1 MKSIATLTMNPALDA
16 AYDVDRVFHTH
27 KVRSHGERYEPG
39 GGGINVSRVINR
51 LGGTARAYYLAG
63 GATGEALDA
72 LLELHQIVRT
82 RIAIKDHTRV
92 SSAIY
97 ERESGKEYR
106 FVPRG
111 PTVLGEEWRA
121 CLTQIGAID
130 CDYLVLSG
138 SLPNGVPED
147 FYSEVQAIVS
157 RRGTK
162 LILDS
167 SGPALRSALASGGLF
182 LVKPSLGELRDALG
196 HPLANSDE
204 IAAAAAGI
212 VERGQAEYVAVTM
225 GHDGALLASS
235 AGVVRL
241 PSIAVAAK
249 SAVGA
254 GDSFVAAMVFA
265 IACDKPVLHAFRYG
279 IAAGAAAVLTP
290 GTDLCHPADID
301 RLYADAATATADLAL
316 WS

>member
-1 MKSIATLTMNPALDA
+1 MKSIATLTMNPALDT

-39 GGGINVSRVINR
+39 GGGINVSRVISR

-63 GATGEALDA
+63 GATGAALDA
-72 LLELHQIVRT
+72 LLDLHQIVRT

-111 PTVLGEEWRA
+111 PTVSEAEWRA
-121 CLTQIGAID
+121 CVAAIGTID

-138 SLPNGVPED
+138 SLPDGVPED
-147 FYSEVQAIVS
+147 FYSRVQAIAAQ
-157 RRGTK
+157 RGTK

-167 SGPALRSALASGGLF
+167 SGAALRSGLANGGLY
-182 LVKPSLGELRDALG
+182 LVKPSLGELQDAVG
-196 HPLANSDE
+196 HPLESPAE
-204 IAAAAAGI
+204 IAKAAAAI
-212 VERGQAEYVAVTM
+212 VERGLAKHVAVTM

-241 PSIAVAAK
+241 PAIAVDAK

-265 IACDKPVLHAFRYG
+265 IACDRPVLDAFRYG

-290 GTDLCHPADID
+290 GTDLCHPVDID
-301 RLYADAATATADLAL
+301 RLYAAAAIASSDLGAR
-316 WS
+316 S

>member
-1 MKSIATLTMNPALDA
+1 MKSIATLTMNPAIDA
-16 AYDVDRVFHTH
+16 TYDVDCVFHTH

-39 GGGINVSRVINR
+39 GGGINISRVISR

-72 LLELHQIVRT
+72 LLDLHQIVRT
-82 RIAIKDHTRV
+82 RIAIKGHTRV

-97 ERESGKEYR
+97 ERESGKEFR

-111 PTVLGEEWRA
+111 PTVSEEEWQSS
-121 CLTQIGAID
+121 LTQISTID

-138 SLPNGVPED
+138 SLPDGVPED
-147 FYSEVQAIVS
+147 FYSRVQVIAA
-157 RRGTK
+157 RRGIK
-162 LILDS
+162 LVLDS
-167 SGPALRSALASGGLF
+167 SGPALRSGLASGGLF
-182 LVKPSLGELRDALG
+182 LVKPSLGELRDAVG
-196 HPLANSDE
+196 HPLESPDDIAE
-204 IAAAAAGI
+204 AAARI

-235 AGVVRL
+235 AGVLRL
-241 PSIAVAAK
+241 PAIAVEAK

-265 IACDKPVLHAFRYG
+265 IACDRLVLDAFRYG

-301 RLYADAATATADLAL
+301 RLYADAATASADLGH